1 MTSFYDLFIEY
12 RNDFADMDAVLGDAQ
27 IIDMSAESAE
37 RRLYIK
43 VRFPRLVSEK
53 TLDKIS
59 EIIRD
64 RLGLGAVKIAPVF
77 SSSLFSDRYSG
88 EISEWA
94 KKNVPMANGFFVD
107 CKYDFS
113 EDEIKIELMHGG
125 KQILEDVGAQ
135 NLISKMLRERF
146 GVSKELSFVQRD
158 GYDARDDIS
167 AAQKKIDS
175 MAPKAAPVKS
185 GSDPVKEDDTPK
197 EHIVKNGIPYYL
209 ESVKPIFG
217 SNIRSQPIKI
227 DEITL
232 PEEGD
237 TTPVT
242 IYGEVFGIEVK
253 DTKKGKVKI
262 VSFNITDNTN
272 SFSAVML
279 PKVEHCD
286 ELLAKLKNGAH
297 ILMFGEVEY
306 DTYRGDYT
314 IKPKCISTVQMIE
327 KEDNYPEKRVELHL
341 HTNMSQMD
349 GMTPPSKLVER
360 AIKWGHKAIAITD
373 HGCVQGYPEAC
384 NAAAGKIKI
393 IYGIEDYFI
402 DDIKEP
408 DKTYKE
414 LRSYHQI
421 ILVKNHIGLKNLY
434 KLISKSNIDYFYKKP
449 RMPKSEI
456 MKHREGLII
465 GSACEA
471 GELYRAILE
480 ERPEQEIMEIASFYD
495 YLEIQPV
502 GNNRFM
508 IDAHSDPSA
517 KNPDKNK
524 EFDKITCIE
533 DIENINR
540 KVIAIADKLGKPVVA
555 TCDVHFIDPE
565 DAKYRAI
572 LMAAQGFTDADKQ
585 APLYFRTTE
594 EMLNEFSYLGE
605 ETAHEIVIENPNKIA
620 DMIDVVRP
628 FPIGTF
634 QPSIDG
640 AEEQLRDICWT
651 KAKKWYEFEGKVP
664 EIVENRLN
672 RELDSIIKNGFAVLY
687 IIAQK
692 LVWDSED
699 HGYHVGS
706 RGSVGSSFV
715 ASMAGIS
722 EVNPLPPHYR
732 CPECRY
738 SEFYTKG
745 EYGSGFD
752 MPPKKCPHC
761 GAEMIRDGHEI
772 PFETFLGFHGDK
784 APDIDLNFSGEYQ
797 GKAHRYTEELFG
809 KTHVFKA
816 GTIASVADKTAY
828 GYVLK
833 YLEERNIRANKA
845 EIDRLARGCTGVK
858 RTTGQHPGG
867 MVVVPNEYDIY
878 DFTPVQYPADD
889 TESDMETTHFDFR
902 SMHDTILKLD
912 ELGHDVPTLDK
923 HLEDMTG
930 INVTDIDICDPEII
944 KLCTS
949 PEPLGVT
956 PEDISWKTGTLSIPE
971 MGTSFV
977 CQMLLEAQP
986 KTFADLLQISGL
998 SHGTD
1003 VWNGNAQD
1011 LIKDGIC
1018 TISSVIGT
1026 RDSIMIYLMHAG
1038 LDPSMAFNIM
1048 EKTRKGIVAKKGFPE
1063 GAEEAMREHNVPQ
1076 WYMDSCRKIKYMFP
1090 KAHAAAYVIAALRLG
1105 WYKIYKPL
1113 EYYTAF
1119 LTVRGD
1125 GVDAAVAIKGKAA
1138 VMARMAEIDDK
1149 TRSKTATA
1157 KDKEQYTALQVVN
1170 EMMARGIELLPV
1182 DIYKSEATRY
1192 VIEDG
1197 KIRMPF
1203 GALSGIGESAAIP
1216 LAEARDDGEGKFI
1229 SVDDFARRAGAGKST
1244 IEMLESVGAFG
1255 DIPKTAQLSL
1265 F

>member
-1 MTSFYDLFIEY
+1 M
-12 RNDFADMDAVLGDAQ
+12 R
-27 IIDMSAESAE
+27 II
-37 RRLYIK
+37 L
-43 VRFPRLVSEK
+43 
-53 TLDKIS
+53 
-59 EIIRD
+59 
-64 RLGLGAVKIAPVF
+64 
-77 SSSLFSDRYSG
+77 
-88 EISEWA
+88 
-94 KKNVPMANGFFVD
+94 
-107 CKYDFS
+107 
-113 EDEIKIELMHGG
+113 
-125 KQILEDVGAQ
+125 
-135 NLISKMLRERF
+135 
-146 GVSKELSFVQRD
+146 
-158 GYDARDDIS
+158 
-167 AAQKKIDS
+167 
-175 MAPKAAPVKS
+175 
-185 GSDPVKEDDTPK
+185 
-197 EHIVKNGIPYYL
+197 
-209 ESVKPIFG
+209 
-217 SNIRSQPIKI
+217 
-227 DEITL
+227 
-232 PEEGD
+232 
-237 TTPVT
+237 
-242 IYGEVFGIEVK
+242 
-253 DTKKGKVKI
+253 
-262 VSFNITDNTN
+262 
-272 SFSAVML
+272 
-279 PKVEHCD
+279 
-286 ELLAKLKNGAH
+286 
-297 ILMFGEVEY
+297 
-306 DTYRGDYT
+306 
-314 IKPKCISTVQMIE
+314 
-327 KEDNYPEKRVELHL
+327 
-341 HTNMSQMD
+341 
-349 GMTPPSKLVER
+349 
-360 AIKWGHKAIAITD
+360 
-373 HGCVQGYPEAC
+373 
-384 NAAAGKIKI
+384 
-393 IYGIEDYFI
+393 